1 MIRKIIALAALTAIT
16 AAAGCAP
23 EKNIKNEDKIN
34 VVCTS
39 FAQYDWTRELIKGAE
54 DRYDITLLTETGVD
68 IHSYQPSADDIIKI
82 NESDMIIYVGGESD
96 KWVKDYTKGSM
107 GKKVINM
114 LDIVDDDLLYDEREA
129 DEHVWLSLDNAEEIC
144 EKIAEYLISIDP
156 VNEQLY
162 ERNENRYTNE
172 LESLDSEYESMVRR
186 APCKTAVVADRFPF
200 RYMFDEYKINYFAAF
215 PGCSAETEASFETVK
230 LLSEKVKDVPAI
242 IVTDNGNQKLAETV
256 LANAGDS
263 EKPIISLN
271 SMQSVT
277 KDDIDGGMTYLSAMR
292 ENLNMLAR
300 ALGTQIQ

>member
-1 MIRKIIALAALTAIT
+1 MIRKIIAIAVLAAIT
-16 AAAGCAP
+16 AATGCAP
-23 EKNIKNEDKIN
+23 EKNKKNEDKIN

-129 DEHVWLSLDNAEEIC
+129 DEHVWLSFDNAEEIC
-144 EKIAEYLISIDP
+144 EKIAECLISMDP

-172 LESLDSEYESMVRR
+172 LESLDSEYESMVRS
-186 APCKTAVVADRFPF
+186 APCKTAVIADRFPF

-230 LLSEKVKDVPAI
+230 LLSEKVKDVPAV

-256 LANAGDS
+256 LANAGGS

-277 KDDIDGGMTYLSAMR
+277 KEDIDGGMTYISAMR
-292 ENLNMLAR
+292 ENQNMLAM